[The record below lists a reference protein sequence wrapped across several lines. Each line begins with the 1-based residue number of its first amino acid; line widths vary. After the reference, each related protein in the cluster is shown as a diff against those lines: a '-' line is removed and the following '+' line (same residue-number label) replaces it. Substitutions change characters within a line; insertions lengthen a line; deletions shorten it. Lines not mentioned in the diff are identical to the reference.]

1 MSKIDSLHGLLL
13 EELKDLYHAEQQ
25 QTAALPRMID
35 AATDSTLKASLAEHL
50 EQTHGQIKRLERV
63 FELLDA
69 TPKTKKCKAMDGLI
83 KEADDSVSENYT
95 PQVRDAALICAVQ
108 KMEHYELAS
117 YGTVRTFAELLGHEE
132 AARLLQEILDE
143 ENTADVTLS
152 ELSNSV
158 NPRAQI
164 AVGAD

>member
-1 MSKIDSLHGLLL
+1 MSKIDSLHGLLV
-13 EELKDLYHAEQQ
+13 EELKDLYHAEHQL
-25 QTAALPRMID
+25 TAAMPRMVD

-50 EQTHGQIKRLERV
+50 EQTHAQIKRLARV

-69 TPKTKKCKAMDGLI
+69 TPKTKKCKAMEGLL
-83 KEADDSVSENYT
+83 KEADDTIGENYT
-95 PQVRDAALICAVQ
+95 AAVKDAAIICAAQ
-108 KMEHYELAS
+108 KIEHYEIAS

>member
-1 MSKIDSLHGLLL
+1 MTRVESLHGLLL

-25 QTAALPRMID
+25 LTAALPKLIE
-35 AATDSTLKASLAEHL
+35 AASDSTLKASIAEHL

-63 FELLDA
+63 FELLDSV
-69 TPKTKKCKAMDGLI
+69 PRTKKCKAMEGLI
-83 KEADDSVSENYT
+83 KEAEDTIAENY
-95 PQVRDAALICAVQ
+95 PPAVKDAALICAAQ
-108 KMEHYELAS
+108 KIEHYEIAG

-164 AVGAD
+164 AVGAE